1 MTDVDVAVVGFGPV
15 GATLAGLLGRR
26 GLRVAVLDRE
36 ADIYPLPRAA
46 HIDHQSLR
54 IFQELGLLH
63 DLLPEMI
70 RNSGLDFVTARR
82 ELLLRIPSDQPSVS
96 GLPLSMYFHQPSVDR
111 ALRDAASRLPSV
123 TAELRRTVTE
133 IVPERDHVRVVHG
146 ATGFGPRG
154 ERWVESEERRT
165 TTASWVVGCDGARSF
180 VRGACDIEQEDLDF
194 HEKWVVVDLVMDR
207 AVPSLPDH
215 ALAVC
220 DPARP
225 MTVIPMPAPR
235 YRFELMLMP
244 GEEPAAM
251 SAPDMVLGTLLRE
264 WVPQGA
270 ARIERSAIYDFFG
283 LVTRPWRRGRVL
295 VAGDAAHL
303 MPPFLGQGMNSGL
316 RDAANLAWKLDLVC
330 RGVAPESLLDTYEA
344 ERRPHVRTIV
354 AAAVGFG
361 RIICE
366 TDATRAAARDRRLL
380 EDGLSPTDRARF
392 GLPPLAPG
400 ALVGEGGGALFP
412 QEPGFAPGGG
422 LDDLV
427 GPRFLVAAR
436 SLPDLGDSAAWWRG
450 RGALV
455 ATLAQ
460 LDGHGALVEEWLARR
475 DASVV
480 VVRPDRYVLSAGNDL
495 AAITTRAAGVL
506 SRS

>member
-1 MTDVDVAVVGFGPV
+1 VLFAYYSRSRDDLRTNLAKLLADQELDVATAAPARPALAL
-15 GATLAGLLGRR
+15 AT
-26 GLRVAVLDRE
+26 DK
-36 ADIYPLPRAA
+36 
-46 HIDHQSLR
+46 
-54 IFQELGLLH
+54 
-63 DLLPEMI
+63 
-70 RNSGLDFVTARR
+70 
-82 ELLLRIPSDQPSVS
+82 
-96 GLPLSMYFHQPSVDR
+96 
-111 ALRDAASRLPSV
+111 
-123 TAELRRTVTE
+123 
-133 IVPERDHVRVVHG
+133 
-146 ATGFGPRG
+146 
-154 ERWVESEERRT
+154 
-165 TTASWVVGCDGARSF
+165 ARS
-180 VRGACDIEQEDLDF
+180 F
-194 HEKWVVVDLVMDR
+194 HEKWVVVDLVMNR

-225 MTVIPMPAPR
+225 MTVIPMPEPR
-235 YRFELMLMP
+235 YRFELMLLP

-251 SAPDMVLGTLLRE
+251 SAPDMVLGTLLRD

-316 RDAANLAWKLDLVC
+316 RDAANLAWKLDLLC

-380 EDGLSPTDRARF
+380 EAGLSPTDRARF

-400 ALVGEGGGALFP
+400 ALVGEGGGSLFP

-436 SLPDLGDSAAWWRG
+436 SLPDLGDSAAWWRD

-460 LDGHGALVEEWLARR
+460 LDGHGALVEDWLARR

-480 VVRPDRYVLSAGNDL
+480 VVRPDRYVLGAGNDL
-495 AAITTRAAGVL
+495 AAITTRAAAVL

>member
-1 MTDVDVAVVGFGPV
+1 MADVDVAIVGFGPV

-26 GLRVAVLDRE
+26 GLRVAVIDRE

-54 IFQELGLLH
+54 IFQELGVLH
-63 DLLPEMI
+63 DLLPAMI
-70 RNSGLDFVTARR
+70 RNTGLDFVTAGR

-96 GLPLSMYFHQPSVDR
+96 GLPLSMYFHQPTVDR
-111 ALRDAASRLPSV
+111 ALRAAAIALPTV

-133 IVPERDHVRVVHG
+133 VVPDGDGVRVVHG
-146 ATGFGPRG
+146 ATGFGQRG
-154 ERWVESEERRT
+154 ERWVEGDERRSI
-165 TTASWVVGCDGARSF
+165 TASWVVGCDGARSF
-180 VRGACDIEQEDLDF
+180 VRTASAMDQEDLDF
-194 HEKWVVVDLVMDR
+194 HEKWVVVDLVMER
-207 AVPSLPDH
+207 VVPSLPDH

-225 MTVIPMPAPR
+225 MTVIPMPTPR
-235 YRFELMLMP
+235 YRFELMLLP
-244 GEEPAAM
+244 GEDPAAM
-251 SAPDMVLGTLLRE
+251 SAPDMVLGTLLRD
-264 WVPQGA
+264 WVPEGA

-283 LVTRPWRRGRVL
+283 LVSRPWRRERVL

-330 RGVAPESLLDTYEA
+330 RGVARDSLLDTYEA

-366 TDATRAAARDRRLL
+366 TDAARAAARDRRLL
-380 EDGLSPTDRARF
+380 EDGLSPTERARF
-392 GLPPLAPG
+392 GLPPLEPG
-400 ALVGEGGGALFP
+400 PLVVDGGGSLFP
-412 QEPGFAPGGG
+412 QQPGFAPGKG

-427 GPRFLVAAR
+427 GQRFLVAAR
-436 SLPDLGDSAAWWRG
+436 GDRELGDAAAWWRE

-460 LDGHGALVEEWLARR
+460 LDGNAALVDEWLRRR
-475 DASVV
+475 DAGVV
-480 VVRPDRYVLSAGNDL
+480 VVRPDRYVLGAGGDL
-495 AAITTRAAGVL
+495 AAITSRVAPIL
-506 SRS
+506 SRA